1 LSAWAEPAIRA
12 AYWLREMNDCAEE
25 KKLEDAI
32 QAIENVE
39 MQLRI
44 CRASI
49 NRERAQEGRERA

>member
-1 LSAWAEPAIRA
+1 MSAWAEPAIRA

-25 KKLEDAI
+25 KHLDQAL

-44 CRASI
+44 VRASI
-49 NRERAQEGRERA
+49 NRERAQQGFGR